1 MTGTL
6 PSAVTIV
13 EVGPRDGFQMET
25 TFIPTALKVE
35 TINRVARAGVRKIE
49 ATSFVNPKVIPQM
62 SDADAVMGRIERL
75 PGVEYAALIPNA
87 RGARRAVVAGADSLR
102 LVVCCTETYNQ
113 RNVGMSVRQSIEQAQ
128 ELLGIAAGAGVRAEV
143 TLALAF
149 GCPFEGFVPEERVVA
164 MALELAAM
172 GLREICVADSIGVAN
187 PIQMKRMLTRL
198 TAEIG
203 DRAHLSLHLHDTR
216 GLGLANV
223 VAALEC
229 GIDTFDA
236 SLGGLGGCPIMV
248 GGTGNIPTEGVVN
261 LCEELGIRTGID
273 IAGVQAAARL
283 LQDFLG
289 RELPSPVLKSGT
301 RGQLFARIRAG
312 QGRTADG
319 Q

>member
-1 MTGTL
+1 MTIVL
-6 PSAVTIV
+6 PTSVNIV

-25 TFIPTALKVE
+25 IFIPTDLKVE
-35 TINRVARAGVRKIE
+35 VINRVARAGVRKIE

-62 SDADAVMGRIERL
+62 ADSDDVMRRIERL
-75 PGVEYAALIPNA
+75 PSVEYAALIPNV
-87 RGARRAVVAGADSLR
+87 RGARRAVEAGADSLR
-102 LVVCCTETYNQ
+102 LVLCCSETYNK
-113 RNVGMSVRQSIEQAQ
+113 RNVGMSVRQSVEQAR
-128 ELLGIAAGAGVRAEV
+128 EILGIAAGARVKAEV

-149 GCPFEGFVPEERVVA
+149 GCPFEGFVPEDRVVVLA
-164 MALELAAM
+164 HELAEM
-172 GLREICVADSIGVAN
+172 GFEEICIADSIGVAN
-187 PIQMKRMLTRL
+187 PVLMKRMMTRL
-198 TAEIG
+198 APDIG
-203 DRAHLSLHLHDTR
+203 ERAHLSLHLHDTR

-261 LCEELGIRTGID
+261 LCEELGVVTGID
-273 IAGVQAAARL
+273 IGGIQAAARL

-301 RGQLFARIRAG
+301 RAQLFERIG
-312 QGRTADG
+312 S
-319 Q
+319 

>member
-1 MTGTL
+1 MA
-6 PSAVTIV
+6 SIV

-25 TFIPTALKVE
+25 TFIPTDLKVDV
-35 TINRVARAGVRKIE
+35 INRIARAGVRKIE

-62 SDADAVMGRIERL
+62 ADSDEVMSRIERF

-87 RGARRAVVAGADSLR
+87 RGARRAIKAGVGSLR

-113 RNVGMSVRQSIEQAQ
+113 RNVGMSVGQSVEQAR
-128 ELLGIAAGAGVRAEV
+128 EILEIAAGAGVRAEV

-164 MALELAAM
+164 LARAFAEM
-172 GLREICVADSIGVAN
+172 GLREICIADSIGVAN
-187 PIQMKRMLTRL
+187 PRQMRRMMTRL
-198 TAEIG
+198 HAEVG
-203 DRAHLSLHLHDTR
+203 GRAHLSLHLHDTR

-261 LCEELGIRTGID
+261 LCEELGVATGID
-273 IAGVQAAARL
+273 IGAIQAAARL
-283 LQDFLG
+283 LQNFLG

-301 RGQLFARIRAG
+301 RNQLFERIG
-312 QGRTADG
+312 QML
-319 Q
+319 